1 MFIKLLQK
9 SKIKS
14 VSLSLSLLINCSVSA
29 QCISGNCIDGQG
41 EKKYADSS
49 RFVGF
54 FEKGAKK
61 TGTNYYKNGDAY
73 QGAFS
78 KNLRNGFSIYTY
90 KSGEEFKGTFVN
102 DKKEYGT
109 YKFINGSE
117 YSGTFENNKP
127 HGFGLLKQR
136 DGSIWEG
143 NWENGKKV
151 WGATLNNYS
160 ADSLSASNWI
170 VDSLSALNKQ
180 KSKSPRIFTVVVGV
194 ADYEGTLADLS
205 YSDDDAEIFLQ
216 HLNKAFPNEM
226 ANGKSILL
234 LNENATYN
242 NIVNALQQVFSQS
255 TENDFIIFYFS
266 GHGSPGY
273 FCPTDY
279 TSNKISHV
287 LVKDYFK
294 KSKAKYRLCIA
305 DACFSGSIG
314 SSETSTTVSS
324 QSNNNYENTQNLRDQ
339 RLAVIM
345 SSKPSQTSVEVGQL
359 KQGLFSY
366 YLLRGLKGSADL
378 NNDSYVTMGELFIYT
393 KNIVS
398 QKSNGMQ
405 VPVVYGVNLDR
416 IPLAKIKK

>member
-9 SKIKS
+9 SKIKN
-14 VSLSLSLLINCSVSA
+14 VFLSIFLLIHCAVSA

-61 TGTNYYKNGDAY
+61 TGTNFYKNGDTY

-78 KNLRNGFSIYTY
+78 KNLRNGFAIYTY
-90 KSGEEFKGTFVN
+90 KNGEEFKGNFVN
-102 DKKEYGT
+102 DKKEFGT
-109 YKFINGSE
+109 YKFANGSE
-117 YSGTFENNKP
+117 YTGTFENNKP
-127 HGFGLLKQR
+127 HGFGIIKQR
-136 DGSIWEG
+136 DGTKWEG

-151 WGATLNNYS
+151 WGATVNNYS
-160 ADSLSASNWI
+160 TDSVVATNWIADSLSNI
-170 VDSLSALNKQ
+170 NKQ
-180 KSKSPRIFTVVVGV
+180 NSKSISPRIFTVVVGV
-194 ADYEGTLADLS
+194 SDYEGTLADLN
-205 YSDDDAEIFLQ
+205 YSDDDAELFLR
-216 HLNKAFPNEM
+216 HLNKAFPSEL

-234 LNENATYN
+234 LNQNATYN

-279 TSNKISHV
+279 TSNKVSHD
-287 LVKDYFK
+287 LVKEYFK

-314 SSETSTTVSS
+314 SN

-345 SSKPSQTSVEVGQL
+345 SSKPSQTSAETTQL

-366 YLLRGLKGSADL
+366 YLLRGLRGSADL
-378 NNDSYVTMGELFIYT
+378 NNDTYVTMGELFIYT

-398 QKSNGMQ
+398 QKSNGSQ
-405 VPVVYGVNLDR
+405 IPVVYGVNLDR

>member
-14 VSLSLSLLINCSVSA
+14 VFLSLFLLINCAVSA

-41 EKKYADSS
+41 EKKYDDSS
-49 RFVGF
+49 RFVGL

-61 TGTNYYKNGDAY
+61 TGTNYYKNGDTY

-78 KNLRNGFSIYTY
+78 KNLRDGFAIYTY
-90 KSGEEFKGTFVN
+90 KNGEEFKGNFVN
-102 DKKEYGT
+102 DKKEFGT
-109 YKFINGSE
+109 YKFANRSE
-117 YSGTFENNKP
+117 YTGTFENNKP
-127 HGFGLLKQR
+127 HGFGTLKQR
-136 DGSIWEG
+136 DGTKWEG

-151 WGATLNNYS
+151 WGASLNNYS

-170 VDSLSALNKQ
+170 EDTINVLNKHNS
-180 KSKSPRIFTVVVGV
+180 KSISPRIFTVVVGV
-194 ADYEGTLADLS
+194 ADYEGTLADLQ
-205 YSDDDAEIFLQ
+205 YSDHDAELFLQ
-216 HLNKAFPNEM
+216 HLNKAFPNEI
-226 ANGKSILL
+226 AKGKSILL

-266 GHGSPGY
+266 GHGSPGS

-279 TSNKISHV
+279 TSKKISHD
-287 LVKDYFK
+287 LVKEYFK

-314 SSETSTTVSS
+314 SS

-345 SSKPSQTSVEVGQL
+345 SSKPSQTSAETSQL
-359 KQGLFSY
+359 KQGLFSF
-366 YLLRGLKGSADL
+366 YLLKGLRGSADL
-378 NNDSYVTMGELFIYT
+378 NNDTYVTMGELFIYT

-398 QKSNGMQ
+398 QKSNGLQ